1 MCKIKYLQC
10 SRSQTR
16 FIRWSK
22 KITHS
27 RLRRRQGP
35 GRPMNNILV
44 HRSNS
49 SAPSLSLQPLKGN
62 QPKWMSRRTRLP
74 LIIGTQ
80 RMHTVQCLRTLH
92 AMKAC
97 ASTVHLTICAVR
109 EACGTKLKQTFTSFV
124 QIDRKQALFLYIVRS
139 YTMRVIVCSRRSGN
153 REQWEKRQ
161 QKTLGEASCDYPF
174 SHCFSLFPDW
184 QNVWFRQGDFGNI
197 PSLVNV
203 LGQNTLNSPKVYNF
217 PVI

>member
-27 RLRRRQGP
+27 WLQRRQGP
-35 GRPMNNILV
+35 GRPMKNILV

-49 SAPSLSLQPLKGN
+49 SAPSLSLQPLKWN
-62 QPKWMSRRTRLP
+62 QPKSV
-74 LIIGTQ
+74 IIGTQ

-92 AMKAC
+92 AMRAC

-109 EACGTKLKQTFTSFV
+109 EVCGTKLKQLFTSFV
-124 QIDRKQALFLYIVRS
+124 QIDRKQAVFLYIVRS
-139 YTMRVIVCSRRSGN
+139 YTMRVIVCSRRSVVQN
-153 REQWEKRQ
+153 NEKSDKRKLWER
-161 QKTLGEASCDYPF
+161 LGAAIRVVLLPWIF
-174 SHCFSLFPDW
+174 VLIVFHWSLTGRTFCS
-184 QNVWFRQGDFGNI
+184 G
-197 PSLVNV
+197 
-203 LGQNTLNSPKVYNF
+203 
-217 PVI
+217 